1 MSPVALR
8 PWPLACIAVAIGIAL
23 LVAGI
28 GPGERGELRI
38 GSKSFTESIVLAEL
52 VRLDMQRH
60 GITLEHRR
68 ALGGSAILWNALRSG
83 EIDLYP
89 EYTGTLTQ
97 ELVRGLPAD
106 ADLPTL
112 RGALAPLGLGL
123 SAPLG
128 FSDGYALAMRED
140 SARRLGIDRISQ
152 LAAHRDLRF
161 ALSNEFMQRRDG
173 WPGLRQ
179 RYGIDAGSVR
189 GLNHELAY
197 RALAD
202 GAADVTDVYTTDPEI
217 PYYHLRLLRDDRGY
231 FPEYQALLLYRLDAL
246 ERVPA
251 LRGALNALAGRIDL
265 AAMQRLN
272 AQVQREGL
280 SETEAARRFLRVAGV
295 SATPTLAARIA
306 TRTAEHL
313 RLVLVSLAL
322 AIVCAVPLG
331 VLAAR
336 RARLGRLVLV
346 LSSVLQTVPA
356 LAMLVFMIPVFGI
369 GARPAIAALFL
380 YSLLPIVRN
389 TQSGLTDIAPGLR
402 EAAASLGLPAWTR
415 LRRIDLPLARASI
428 LAGLKTAAVINVGTA
443 TLGALIGAGGYGEPI
458 LTGIRL
464 DSVPLILEGAIPAAL
479 LALLV
484 QGLFEALERALTPR
498 GMRLKIAD

>member
-415 LRRIDLPLARASI
+415 LRRLDLPLARASI